1 MEINMKKVK
10 MAVWV
15 LIIAFV
21 IVLIYQ
27 NQEFFLKTKQTLSLN
42 LIFAEYKTPELE
54 IVYFSGI
61 CFLAGLLLGFYF
73 LTAHGLKTR
82 KKTKILNAQVTEH
95 TEKIAS
101 LESELGTI
109 KGAPVPEALPTADP
123 DAKTVVINPD
133 DSEIKQ

>member
-1 MEINMKKVK
+1 MEIIMKKVK

-54 IVYFSGI
+54 IIYFSGI
-61 CFLAGLLLGFYF
+61 FFLAGLLLGFYF

-82 KKTKILNAQVTEH
+82 KKIKVLNAQVTEH
-95 TEKIAS
+95 SEKVAA
-101 LESELGTI
+101 LESERGATI
-109 KGAPVPEALPTADP
+109 ETPVPEALAATDP

-133 DSEIKQ
+133 DPALKQ